1 MDTEKLIA
9 HSRARF
15 DHAAAKRLL
24 KEKYQAKMLFAYNG
38 GMFRAGPELLALLQS
53 IPAEDNAVIMD
64 LYENPI
70 KITPVDL
77 QQLAHS
83 RWQEQMNAWLVE
95 YEEMSKQR

>member
-1 MDTEKLIA
+1 
-9 HSRARF
+9 
-15 DHAAAKRLL
+15 
-24 KEKYQAKMLFAYNG
+24 MLFAYNG